1 MHAFDQNGWHCR
13 LCGQPLAEDSPNPRD
28 GKVILSV
35 LVPVHNESEQI
46 VQNLSLIHA
55 QALKTALPIEMIII
69 DDGSTDGTWQVLEK
83 LAEQL
88 PGVKALQFSR
98 NFGTEA

>member
-1 MHAFDQNGWHCR
+1 MMRMSEQDSWNCR
-13 LCGQPLAEDSPNPRD
+13 LCGHPLERRSPGRL
-28 GKVILSV
+28 GSEVVLSV

-55 QALKTALPIEMIII
+55 QASKTALPMEMIVI

-83 LAEQL
+83 VAEQL

-98 NFGTEA
+98 